1 MTWPKN
7 TPSRTSRMEGSG
19 PETVLWDMV
28 GGAIAVGGQEP
39 EGVPGTGGLGWRRLA
54 QKELGVNRGLGK

>member
-1 MTWPKN
+1 
-7 TPSRTSRMEGSG
+7 MEGSG